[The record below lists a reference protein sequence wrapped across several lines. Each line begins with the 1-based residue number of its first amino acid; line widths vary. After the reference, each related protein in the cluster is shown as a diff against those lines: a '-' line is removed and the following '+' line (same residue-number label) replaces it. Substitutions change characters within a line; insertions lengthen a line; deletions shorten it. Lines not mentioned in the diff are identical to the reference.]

1 MIGLSGTES
10 DKSLFTRIF
19 SPPGGI
25 LMCWY
30 AIGVLWGFA
39 AEKGCDYT
47 VVNRPA
53 GRALKGWTG
62 LWSGPFTT
70 TGEGDYKMKQLL
82 TVLVAAMF
90 AAVSVGAI
98 AQDKGKTEAKKEMSK
113 DGKTS
118 TKSTK
123 TKKSSKKTADKKAAA
138 DKK

>member
-1 MIGLSGTES
+1 
-10 DKSLFTRIF
+10 
-19 SPPGGI
+19 
-25 LMCWY
+25 
-30 AIGVLWGFA
+30 
-39 AEKGCDYT
+39 
-47 VVNRPA
+47 
-53 GRALKGWTG
+53 
-62 LWSGPFTT
+62 
-70 TGEGDYKMKQLL
+70 MKQLL

-113 DGKTS
+113 DGKKS